1 LQPGAF
7 MLRVSKITRLT
18 SYVPSGF
25 NLYSHTM
32 APTMPAAASA
42 LMLDSADA
50 AFPASMEPITPAAA
64 VASMLARIA
73 PALLV
78 SKV

>member
-1 LQPGAF
+1 
-7 MLRVSKITRLT
+7 
-18 SYVPSGF
+18 
-25 NLYSHTM
+25 M